1 MLKTPSTGA
10 VTTQPAMVALYDD
23 EGNVIWSVPS
33 AFG

>member
-23 EGNVIWSVPS
+23 EGNVIWR
-33 AFG
+33 GLGR